1 MIKLFDVENKVLIPT
16 EHCYSLF
23 FLRRIMEEY
32 PEDYITVY
40 KYLFYMTCP
49 NPDLNPFFHFKE
61 DEKEEV
67 ILQEIEAEFSTE
79 DEAIVQAL
87 DLCNRMYETETSRA
101 YYGIKK
107 ALDNLAKYMAVTAIS
122 DGRDGNIT
130 QIINAAVK
138 LDMIRQSYKGVF
150 KDLQEEQESK
160 VRGSQRLAYDDN
172 K

>member
-1 MIKLFDVENKVLIPT
+1 MVKLFDVENKVLIPT
-16 EHCYSLF
+16 EHCYSLY
-23 FLRRIMEEY
+23 FLRRIMDEY
-32 PEDYITVY
+32 PEEYLSIY
-40 KYLFYMTCP
+40 KYLFYMSCP
-49 NPDLNPFFHFKE
+49 NPDLNPFFHFRE

-79 DEAIVQAL
+79 DESIIHAL
-87 DLCNRMYETETSRA
+87 ELCKKMYETETSRA

-107 ALDNLAKYMAVTAIS
+107 ALDNLAKYMSVTNIT

-138 LDMIRQSYKGVF
+138 LDGIRQSYKGAF

-160 VRGSQRLAYDDN
+160 VRGNQRLAYDS
-172 K
+172 